1 MKKTI
6 IICILAILLLGCAAQ
21 VDDTSKEAKEQTTK
35 EQTKETTQ
43 VKETTVEP
51 KQTPVEET
59 ETAAQEP
66 LEITEAK
73 TTLDVGETK
82 TVTVAGREY
91 KIKLLSIS
99 NRAQFVVNGEVT
111 KDLII
116 NGVDTLKDQAEIKL
130 LQILYNSAEV
140 KITAPP
146 EKEELDISSLKGK
159 GTQHIATGIFQTVEK
174 TTAGHVEI
182 TLTAEGDIVMQ
193 LQSFVTQPGA
203 GLYIYLVDQNI
214 EDGYEVAKLTTITG
228 GQTYNLPGDVDVGK
242 YKKVVIYSKSEEKV
256 YGEAMIS

>member
-1 MKKTI
+1 MKQKSN
-6 IICILAILLLGCAAQ
+6 LQ
-21 VDDTSKEAKEQTTK
+21 KNKQPK
-35 EQTKETTQ
+35 NQKKETVK

-51 KQTPVEET
+51 KQAPVKEPET
-59 ETAAQEP
+59 IKQEP
-66 LEITEAK
+66 PEITEAK

-91 KIKLLSIS
+91 KIKLLSVS

-116 NGVDTLKDQAEIKL
+116 NGVDTLKDQAEIQL
-130 LQILYNSAEV
+130 LQILYNAVEI

-146 EKEELDISSLKGK
+146 EKEEIDISSLKGK
-159 GTQHIATGIFQTVEK
+159 GTQQIATGIFQTVEK

-182 TLTAEGDIVMQ
+182 TRTAEGEIVMQ

-203 GLYIYLVDQNI
+203 GLYVYLVDENI
-214 EDGYEVAKLTTITG
+214 GDRYEVAKLTTITG

-242 YKKVVIYSKSEEKV
+242 YKKVAIYSKSEEKV
-256 YGEAMIS
+256 YGEAIIS